1 VCGSRG
7 RGDSSN
13 KVRGILKDISHWR
26 IELSLVLNED
36 WHFTKP
42 LNVLATELSQPSTLS
57 YLLGGAEK
65 RYITYIRSSIFLP
78 LKEHSEGKVIPQF
91 TYLVGG
97 RSRVRLLTLAPP
109 HQ

>member
-1 VCGSRG
+1 
-7 RGDSSN
+7 
-13 KVRGILKDISHWR
+13 VRGIFKDISYWR

-36 WHFTKP
+36 WHLTKP
-42 LNVLATELSQPSTLS
+42 FNVFTSELSQPLTLS

-91 TYLVGG
+91 TYLVGD
-97 RSRVRLLTLAPP
+97 RSRVRLLTLARP